1 MNIALLIGKHKSGG
15 VKGKNYMII
24 LGRPL
29 VEYPLMAAYHS
40 QLVDKIYV
48 STDSPL
54 IKKMGRKYGAEIIN
68 RPEYLARS
76 ETPTE
81 AVFVHAYDII
91 KEKHEDIKYIFL
103 MFANSPDILPEYW
116 EKAVN
121 ILEKNPHFDSVIS
134 VSKYNMFTPLRA
146 RKLNKDGSSES
157 MLNLGQLGMID
168 TFDRDA
174 MGDCYF
180 ADFGVQVVRP
190 RCLEDIDNGSLPFK
204 WLGKKQ
210 GSIVKEFG
218 FDIDAPWQIPVIEYW
233 LKTHGFTETSTPYKA
248 KKKISK

>member
-1 MNIALLIGKHKSGG
+1 MNVALLIGKHKSGG
-15 VKGKNYMII
+15 FKGKNYMVI

-40 QLVDKIYV
+40 ELVSEIYV
-48 STDSPL
+48 STDSPI
-54 IKKMGRKYGAEIIN
+54 IKKIGKKYGAEIID
-68 RPEYLARS
+68 RPDYLARP

-81 AVFVHAYDII
+81 TVFAHAYDII
-91 KEKHEDIKYIFL
+91 KRKHKNIKYIFL

-116 EKAVN
+116 KKAVA
-121 ILEKNPHFDSVIS
+121 ILEKNPDFDSVIS
-134 VSKYNMFTPLRA
+134 LSKYNMFSPLRA
-146 RKLNKDGSSES
+146 RKLNKDGSSEPL
-157 MLNLGQLGMID
+157 LNLEQFGLED

-190 RCLEDIDNGSLPFK
+190 KCLEDINNGSLPFK

-210 GSIVKEFG
+210 GAIVKEFG
-218 FDIDAPWQIPVIEYW
+218 FDIDAQWQIPVIEYW
-233 LKTHGFTETSTPYKA
+233 LKEHGFTENSTPY
-248 KKKISK
+248 

>member
-15 VKGKNYMII
+15 VPGKNFMEI

-29 VEYPLMAAYHS
+29 SEYPLMAAYNS
-40 QLVDKIYV
+40 RIVDKIFV

-54 IKKMGRKYGAEIIN
+54 IKQVGEKYNAEIIN
-68 RPEYLARS
+68 RPNELAQS

-81 AVFVHAYDII
+81 SVFEHAYKII
-91 KEKHEDIKYIFL
+91 NDSCPNIKYIFL

-116 EKAVN
+116 EKAVG
-121 ILEKNPHFDSVIS
+121 ILDKDESIDSVVSI
-134 VSKYNMFTPLRA
+134 SKYNMFTPMRA
-146 RKLNKDGSSES
+146 RKLNADDTSEPMLDLVS
-157 MLNLGQLGMID
+157 MGITN

-180 ADFGVQVVRP
+180 VDFGVQVVRP
-190 RCLEDIDNGSLPFK
+190 KCIRDTSSGSLPFK
-204 WLGKKQ
+204 WLGNKQ
-210 GSIVKEFG
+210 GSIVKDFG

-233 LKTHGFTETSTPYKA
+233 LKLHGFSEDTTPYGKR
-248 KKKISK
+248 

>member
-15 VKGKNYMII
+15 IKGKNYMII

-29 VEYPLMAAYHS
+29 VEYPLMAAYNS
-40 QLVDKIYV
+40 ELVDKIYI
-48 STDSPL
+48 STDSPI
-54 IKKMGRKYGAEIIN
+54 IKEFSRKYGAEIIE
-68 RPEYLARS
+68 RPENLARS

-81 AVFVHAYDII
+81 TVFVHAYNII
-91 KEKHEDIKYIFL
+91 KKRHKNIKYIFL

-116 EKAVN
+116 EKAVS
-121 ILEKNPHFDSVIS
+121 ILEKNPDFDSIVSIS
-134 VSKYNMFTPLRA
+134 RYNMFTPLRA
-146 RKLNKDGSSES
+146 RKLNKDGSSEP
-157 MLNLGQLGMID
+157 MLNLEQLGIAN

-190 RCLEDIDNGSLPFK
+190 KCLEDINNGSLPFK

-218 FDIDAPWQIPVIEYW
+218 FDVDAPWQIPVIEYW
-233 LKTHGFTETSTPYKA
+233 LKEHGFTKNSTPY
-248 KKKISK
+248 